1 MSIWHTITTE
11 DMKWFK
17 EHLPKETYWK
27 LSHQCRKRV
36 PMLKSVY
43 NKLKIR
49 YDKLPN

>member
-27 LSHQCRKRV
+27 LSAQCRARI
-36 PMLKSVY
+36 PMLKVSY
-43 NKLKIR
+43 KRLKRR
-49 YDKLPN
+49 YDKLQN